1 MYVCLFVCLP
11 TCLPTYLPTYLPNY
25 LPSQIHTYIHTYIQT
40 YIQTYQHTDIQTYM
54 HTQSFCITRVN
65 EEFSGT
71 VLFPG
76 SRLAG
81 ASTASGSS
89 ELQQDGI
96 RVKVETYWELL

>member
-1 MYVCLFVCLP
+1 MYVCMFVCLFVYL
-11 TCLPTYLPTYLPNY
+11 LAYRPTYLPTYRTTCLAK
-25 LPSQIHTYIHTYIQT
+25 YIHTYIQT